1 MSETTP
7 KRWTRNHTIWLLIV
21 LSVTPGF
28 VAAPSERDGSS
39 SPPGSAEP
47 RSWSAQS

>member
-1 MSETTP
+1 MSETTS

-28 VAAPSERDGSS
+28 VAAAFRKGWEQLPAGA
-39 SPPGSAEP
+39 AEP